1 MVFRPNQSPHSKFFK
16 SADFLDIESGLLHD
30 LAERLRVGLAV
41 VVHERHVCVADGAR
55 GGDRLS
61 RLLGAK
67 I

>member
-1 MVFRPNQSPHSKFFK
+1 MVFMPNQSPLGKFLK
-16 SADFLDIESGLLHD
+16 SADGQDIESGLLHD

-41 VVHERHVCVADGAR
+41 VVHEGHVSVADGAR